1 MAALC
6 DYGPSLPQLR
16 ITPGVGVGGGG
27 ICCLSAHVPKS
38 QGFVKRFQGF
48 IQLFAGFYI
57 LLKIWGANLHLVST
71 DDIYIV
77 NSFFFFLSFWCP
89 SAPKKQKQNKKYL
102 NN

>member
-16 ITPGVGVGGGG
+16 ITPGLGGWGGG

-77 NSFFFFLSFWCP
+77 
-89 SAPKKQKQNKKYL
+89 
-102 NN
+102 

>member
-16 ITPGVGVGGGG
+16 ITPGVGGGGG

-38 QGFVKRFQGF
+38 QGFLKRFQGF

-77 NSFFFFLSFWCP
+77 NSFFFLSFFLV
-89 SAPKKQKQNKKYL
+89 SLSPKETKTKQKISE
-102 NN
+102 

>member
-16 ITPGVGVGGGG
+16 ITPGVGGG

-77 NSFFFFLSFWCP
+77 NSFFFFSFFLVSLS
-89 SAPKKQKQNKKYL
+89 PKETKTKQKISE
-102 NN
+102 